1 MSHESTQSTPLNG
14 SLEVESKDPGT
25 SSESRQNEVTPRATR
40 RRFSTSYKLRILA
53 QADRCTKKGEIGA
66 LLRGEGLYSSHLST
80 WRTQRDQG
88 ELGSKKLGRPAG
100 DPSEKEMAH
109 LRRENERLQAKLDKA
124 EIIIDVQKKLSS
136 LLGLDTPCGENTK
149 KSRLMLHYISNVSK
163 LY

>member
-1 MSHESTQSTPLNG
+1 MSHQTTKSSKLNG
-14 SLEVESKDPGT
+14 SLEVESRVSPV
-25 SSESRQNEVTPRATR
+25 SSQSPESEVTPRATR
-40 RRFSTSYKLRILA
+40 RRFSTSYKLRILS

-88 ELGSKKLGRPAG
+88 ELGSKKLGRPVG

-109 LRRENERLQAKLDKA
+109 LRLENERLQAKLDKA

-136 LLGLDTPCGENTK
+136 LLGLDTKATE
-149 KSRLMLHYISNVSK
+149 
-163 LY
+163 

>member
-1 MSHESTQSTPLNG
+1 MSQPTGKRSKFNG
-14 SLEVESKDPGT
+14 SLEDAQPTDRSFSG
-25 SSESRQNEVTPRATR
+25 SSSDSEVVPRATR

-136 LLGLDTPCGENTK
+136 LLGLDTKTTE
-149 KSRLMLHYISNVSK
+149 
-163 LY
+163 

>member
-1 MSHESTQSTPLNG
+1 MSHQTTKSSKLNG
-14 SLEVESKDPGT
+14 SLEVESRVSPV
-25 SSESRQNEVTPRATR
+25 SSQSPESEVTPRATR
-40 RRFSTSYKLRILA
+40 RRFSTSYKLRILS

-88 ELGSKKLGRPAG
+88 ELGNKKLGRPAG

-136 LLGLDTPCGENTK
+136 LLGLDTKTTE
-149 KSRLMLHYISNVSK
+149 
-163 LY
+163 

>member
-1 MSHESTQSTPLNG
+1 MPHQAPKSSKLNG
-14 SLEVESKDPGT
+14 SLEVESGVSPT
-25 SSESRQNEVTPRATR
+25 STQSPESEVRPRATR
-40 RRFSTSYKLRILA
+40 RRFSTSYKLRILS

-109 LRRENERLQAKLDKA
+109 LRRENE
-124 EIIIDVQKKLSS
+124 IFS
-136 LLGLDTPCGENTK
+136 LGITSNTIT
-149 KSRLMLHYISNVSK
+149 RDWD
-163 LY
+163 